1 MLEWGRLLRT
11 YTDQVTSCVLSPY
24 LANEESPLSVKPQY
38 RGGGGDG
45 KHMLQN
51 LAQMNSDKYLTIEE
65 KSWTPKE
72 TYRST

>member
-1 MLEWGRLLRT
+1 MRQTTISG
-11 YTDQVTSCVLSPY
+11 
-24 LANEESPLSVKPQY
+24 
-38 RGGGGDG
+38 GGGGDG

-51 LAQMNSDKYLTIEE
+51 LAQLNSDKYLTIEE